1 MALRFR
7 HVSFCLPALYGPP
20 SGPSNSFKI
29 NRPSPVTFL
38 QTLGAHNSFRIR
50 TSTSVH
56 SKDLKILWNQHLQ
69 KTRGEGSV
77 SEGSVCKM
85 NITCRP
91 FILLLPRWP
100 ANLRGSFAISG
111 LFSEGVL

>member
-1 MALRFR
+1 MILRFR
-7 HVSFCLPALYGPP
+7 HVSFCLPAVALRRRVPALYGPP

-38 QTLGAHNSFRIR
+38 QIHGAHNSFRIR

-69 KTRGEGSV
+69 KTKGEGVHLWRLSLQN
-77 SEGSVCKM
+77 EHY
-85 NITCRP
+85 P
-91 FILLLPRWP
+91 P
-100 ANLRGSFAISG
+100 
-111 LFSEGVL
+111 

>member
-91 FILLLPRWP
+91 SILLLPSCP
-100 ANLRGSFAISG
+100 PNLTAPIAFPPLSTA
-111 LFSEGVL
+111 GV